1 MTTFKWSKKWLC
13 TFSWIYRWSSAKH
26 EKQTMYIF
34 VAQDGKNGQT
44 DRKVKKS
51 QGWTMFVNILV
62 FSKKGRRKGNAWWSL
77 FGKIELLRN
86 EKSQLFVNT
95 NKKWRNKRLDIK
107 NVHTCLCLKSYS
119 LHKALSKFGSFW
131 PFCFCVGRVIVQKWQ
146 IVPLLTDVAQLI
158 VACFACYWTKYLYLF
173 LKSKKLQE

>member
-77 FGKIELLRN
+77 FGEIWFLRN

-107 NVHTCLCLKSYS
+107 NVHTCLCLS
-119 LHKALSKFGSFW
+119 
-131 PFCFCVGRVIVQKWQ
+131 
-146 IVPLLTDVAQLI
+146 LI
-158 VACFACYWTKYLYLF
+158 VCIKPFQNLDLFGHFAFVLAGSLFKNGKLF
-173 LKSKKLQE
+173 LS